1 MIYRNV
7 SNRVAVDL
15 NSLNLSISKEE
26 ALSILNDRKIRP
38 IQVNVIDL
46 AKSLVGVAMWRW
58 GSKQWE
64 APYYFDCSALTKWLY
79 GQIGLW
85 LPRRVMQQLEFCKR
99 HGKIIEQTNLMP
111 GDLIFSSSHFKN
123 GIRTNSDDS
132 IGHVFIAIGDNLA
145 ISATNSELGHGV
157 TSMCLEEITSTR
169 KIWAIGNVCK
179 LDAITTLLVPPGVE
193 IESSDDIKYILAHS

>member
-7 SNRVAVDL
+7 GNRVAVDFT
-15 NSLNLSISKEE
+15 SLNLSISYEE

-38 IQVNVIDL
+38 ISVNVIDL

-85 LPRRVMQQLEFCKR
+85 LPRRALQQLEFCKKD
-99 HGKIIEQTNLMP
+99 GKIIEPANLTP
-111 GDLIFSSSHFKN
+111 GDLVFSSSHFKN
-123 GIRTNSDDS
+123 GVRTNSDEG
-132 IGHVFIAIGDNLA
+132 IGHVFIATGDNRA
-145 ISATNSELGHGV
+145 ISATNSELGCGV
-157 TSMCLEEITSTR
+157 TSMHIEEIASTR
-169 KIWAIGNVCK
+169 KIRAIARVCE
-179 LDAITTLLVPPGVE
+179 LGTITTLLVPPGVE